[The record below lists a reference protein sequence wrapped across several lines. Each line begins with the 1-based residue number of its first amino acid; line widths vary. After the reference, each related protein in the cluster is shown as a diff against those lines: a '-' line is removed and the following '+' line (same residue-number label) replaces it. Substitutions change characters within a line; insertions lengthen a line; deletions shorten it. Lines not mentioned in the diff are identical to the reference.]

1 MDGVRKL
8 LGHYGLRIRIIALI
22 SALTMTLVFLIGI
35 VVLKIAEHNLIKQK
49 IESGKIVITGIQ
61 TGLDTF
67 WFGRNT
73 LIYDSDDVE
82 TLNRL
87 IRKTGDN
94 LQLLRFRLIDRNMR
108 VIAAPNP
115 SMMGVYTEDRVIR
128 EAFFT
133 GKTEWK
139 FIGEH
144 GAFGFG
150 LFDEVTFTGPLRLDG
165 KIVAVARFAMPLGDV
180 SMSLSGTLN
189 ILYLYTLL
197 DVLLVLTLGGF
208 LMMVFIVRP
217 LNELR
222 RSTERIIHGDLDHP
236 IVAKSQNEIGLLA
249 RDLETLRQTLEGKES
264 TVQDQM
270 RSLESLNKQLK
281 RIRDQLIHT
290 DRLAYIGRVA
300 AGVAHEIGN
309 PLGSIY
315 GYLEILK
322 TSKDDPGVFSDVI
335 ERIEG
340 EIGRI
345 DRIVRE
351 LLDFSRPQKE
361 SSGPVDLFALVSECV
376 EILKSQR
383 VLDKVKVEIPFNPS
397 NLTIYAEAG
406 QIKQVFLNLMINAV
420 DAMGGEGNVDVGIM
434 HGTYDKQ
441 SALMPLLGFE
451 PELDTGETAYTDIEK
466 RGIVFS
472 SRIPYTEGEKI
483 VMVSIRDNGPGIDR
497 KNLENIFESFFT
509 TKEKSKGTG
518 LGLSICQRIVE
529 SFGGVLRV
537 QSRRNEG
544 TVVTCFFMPERLE
557 SPSYEDD
564 K

>member
-1 MDGVRKL
+1 MRNL
-8 LGHYGLRIRIIALI
+8 LDHYGLRIRIIALI
-22 SALTMTLVFLIGI
+22 SILTMILVFLIGI
-35 VVLKIAEHNLIKQK
+35 VVLKIAEHNIIKQK
-49 IESGKIVITGIQ
+49 IDSGKIVIKGIQ
-61 TGLDTF
+61 SGLDTF
-67 WFGRNT
+67 WHGRDS

-82 TLNRL
+82 SLNRL
-87 IRKTGDN
+87 VTKTGRN
-94 LQLLRFRLIDRNMR
+94 LQLLGFRLIDRNMR
-108 VIAAPNP
+108 VIAATN
-115 SMMGVYTEDRVIR
+115 SGMMGVYTEDRDIR

-133 GKTEWK
+133 GKTDWE
-139 FIGEH
+139 FVGEH

-150 LFDEVTFTGPLRLDG
+150 LYDEVIFTGPLRLGND
-165 KIVAVARFAMPLGDV
+165 IVAIARFGVPLGDV

-189 ILYLYTLL
+189 MLYLYTFL
-197 DVLLVLTLGGF
+197 DVLLVLILGGF

-217 LNELR
+217 INELR
-222 RSTERIIHGDLDHP
+222 RFTERIIQGDLDHP
-236 IVAKSQNEIGLLA
+236 ILIRSHNEIGLLA

-270 RSLESLNKQLK
+270 KSLESLNKQLK

-315 GYLEILK
+315 GYLDILK
-322 TSKDDPGVFSDVI
+322 TSRDDPEIFADVVD
-335 ERIEG
+335 RIGG

-361 SSGPVDLFALVSECV
+361 GQGPVDLSALIAECV
-376 EILKSQR
+376 EILRAQR
-383 VLDKVKVEIPFNPS
+383 VLDKVSVEIQS
-397 NLTIYAEAG
+397 DQSGSTIYAEAG

-420 DAMGGEGNVDVGIM
+420 DAMGGTGRIEINIS
-434 HGTYDKQ
+434 HWTYDREF
-441 SALMPLLGFE
+441 ALMPMLGYE
-451 PELDTGETAYTDIEK
+451 PELDTGETAFTDIDK

-472 SRIPYTEGEKI
+472 SRIPYTEGERI
-483 VMVSIRDNGPGIDR
+483 VTASVRDSGPGINR
-497 KNLENIFESFFT
+497 KNLENIFEPFFT

-537 QSRRNEG
+537 QSRRNAG

-557 SPSYEDD
+557 EDE